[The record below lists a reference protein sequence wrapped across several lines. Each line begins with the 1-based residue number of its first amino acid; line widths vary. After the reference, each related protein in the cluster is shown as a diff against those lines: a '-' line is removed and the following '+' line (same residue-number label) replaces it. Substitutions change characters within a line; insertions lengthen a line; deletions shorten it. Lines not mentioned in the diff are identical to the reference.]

1 MKKVHLPLR
10 TYLVLL
16 VLGTL
21 VPLLVFATALALVNG
36 RLQRTASDDEL
47 QETARA
53 LAVAVDAMPSPSCLT
68 NRMWPLPNP
77 SSTTINMSAA
87 MVMRR
92 PVAASPRATLPRG
105 ST

>member
-47 QETARA
+47 R
-53 LAVAVDAMPSPSCLT
+53 
-68 NRMWPLPNP
+68 N
-77 SSTTINMSAA
+77 TISRYTDVICGFSMS
-87 MVMRR
+87 
-92 PVAASPRATLPRG
+92 G
-105 ST
+105 